1 LYKDKQKKEMEND
14 YLKYW
19 RVVKYY
25 VKAKYGLTQAEL
37 EMLLFL
43 KSEGYFD
50 KDKFKEFDALIS
62 WNVNRFDKLRR
73 DGWIE
78 IFRRRDGKRKA
89 LYQLSMKSKRVIDLV
104 YKKLNGEELP
114 MSESHNPMFKKEVS
128 YSSKVYR
135 NFIKQMNAFIRQQ
148 RH

>member
-1 LYKDKQKKEMEND
+1 MEND

-37 EMLLFL
+37 EVLLFL
-43 KSEGYFD
+43 KSEGYFS

-78 IFRRRDGKRKA
+78 VFRRRDGKRKA
-89 LYQLSMKSKRVIDLV
+89 LYQLSMKSKRLVDLV

-114 MSESHNPMFKKEVS
+114 MSESHNPMFKKDVS

>member
-1 LYKDKQKKEMEND
+1 MEND

-78 IFRRRDGKRKA
+78 VFRRRDGKRKA

-114 MSESHNPMFKKEVS
+114 ISESHNPMFKKDVS

>member
-1 LYKDKQKKEMEND
+1 MEND

-43 KSEGYFD
+43 KSEGYFS

-62 WNVNRFDKLRR
+62 WNVNRFDKMRR

-78 IFRRRDGKRKA
+78 VFRRRDGKRKA
-89 LYQLSMKSKRVIDLV
+89 LYQLSMKSKRMIDLV

-114 MSESHNPMFKKEVS
+114 MSESHNPMFRGNAT
-128 YSSKVYR
+128 YNGKVYR
-135 NFIKQMNAFIRQQ
+135 NFIKKMNSFIRQQ

>member
-1 LYKDKQKKEMEND
+1 MEND

-43 KSEGYFD
+43 KSEGYFS

-62 WNVNRFDKLRR
+62 WNVNRFDKMRR

-78 IFRRRDGKRKA
+78 VFRRRDGKRKA
-89 LYQLSMKSKRVIDLV
+89 LYQLSMKSKRMIDLV

>member
-1 LYKDKQKKEMEND
+1 MEND

-89 LYQLSMKSKRVIDLV
+89 LYQLSMKSKRMIDLV

>member
-1 LYKDKQKKEMEND
+1 MEND

-25 VKAKYGLTQAEL
+25 IKIKYGLTQAEL

-43 KSEGYFD
+43 KSEGYFS

-78 IFRRRDGKRKA
+78 VFRRRDGKRKA
-89 LYQLSMKSKRVIDLV
+89 LYQLSMKSKRVVDLV

-114 MSESHNPMFKKEVS
+114 MSDRQNPIFKNNVP

-135 NFIKQMNAFIRQQ
+135 NFIKKMNAFIRQQ

>member
-1 LYKDKQKKEMEND
+1 MKND

-25 VKAKYGLTQAEL
+25 VKIKYGLTQAEL

-43 KSEGYFD
+43 KSEGYFS

-62 WNVNRFDKLRR
+62 WNINRFDKLRR
-73 DGWIE
+73 DGWVE
-78 IFRRRDGKRKA
+78 VFRRRDGKRKA
-89 LYQLSMKSKRVIDLV
+89 LYQLSMKSTRMIELV

-114 MSESHNPMFKKEVS
+114 MSDRHNPMFKKNVS

-135 NFIKQMNAFIRQQ
+135 NFIKKMNAFIRQQ
-148 RH
+148 RHSSR

>member
-1 LYKDKQKKEMEND
+1 MYKDKQKKEMEND

-62 WNVNRFDKLRR
+62 WNVNRFDKMRR

-78 IFRRRDGKRKA
+78 VFRRRDGKRKA
-89 LYQLSMKSKRVIDLV
+89 LYQLSMKSKRMIDLV

-114 MSESHNPMFKKEVS
+114 MSDSHNPMFRRDAT
-128 YSSKVYR
+128 YNSKVYR

>member
-1 LYKDKQKKEMEND
+1 MEND

-78 IFRRRDGKRKA
+78 VFRRRDGKRKA

-114 MSESHNPMFKKEVS
+114 MSDSHNPMFRGNAT
-128 YSSKVYR
+128 YSGKVYR
-135 NFIKQMNAFIRQQ
+135 NFIKKMNSFIRQQ

>member
-1 LYKDKQKKEMEND
+1 MDND

-37 EMLLFL
+37 EVLLFL

-78 IFRRRDGKRKA
+78 VFRRRDGKRKA
-89 LYQLSMKSKRVIDLV
+89 LYQLSMKSKRVVDLV

>member
-1 LYKDKQKKEMEND
+1 MEND

-62 WNVNRFDKLRR
+62 WNVNRFDKMRR

-78 IFRRRDGKRKA
+78 VFRRRDGKRKA
-89 LYQLSMKSKRVIDLV
+89 LYQLSMKSKRMIALV

-114 MSESHNPMFKKEVS
+114 MSDSHDPMFRRDAT
-128 YSSKVYR
+128 YNSKVYR

>member
-1 LYKDKQKKEMEND
+1 MEND

-62 WNVNRFDKLRR
+62 WNVNRFDKMRR

-78 IFRRRDGKRKA
+78 VFRRRDGKRKA
-89 LYQLSMKSKRVIDLV
+89 LYQLSMKSKRMIDLV

-114 MSESHNPMFKKEVS
+114 MSDSHNPMFRRDAT
-128 YSSKVYR
+128 YNSKVYR

>member
-1 LYKDKQKKEMEND
+1 
-14 YLKYW
+14 
-19 RVVKYY
+19 
-25 VKAKYGLTQAEL
+25 
-37 EMLLFL
+37 MLLFL
-43 KSEGYFD
+43 KSEGYFS

-78 IFRRRDGKRKA
+78 VFRRRDGKRKA
-89 LYQLSMKSKRVIDLV
+89 LYQLSMKSKRVVDLV

-114 MSESHNPMFKKEVS
+114 MSDRQNPIFKNNVP

-135 NFIKQMNAFIRQQ
+135 NFIKKMNAFIRQQ

>member
-1 LYKDKQKKEMEND
+1 MEND

-62 WNVNRFDKLRR
+62 VECK
-73 DGWIE
+73 
-78 IFRRRDGKRKA
+78 
-89 LYQLSMKSKRVIDLV
+89 
-104 YKKLNGEELP
+104 P
-114 MSESHNPMFKKEVS
+114 
-128 YSSKVYR
+128 
-135 NFIKQMNAFIRQQ
+135 IR
-148 RH
+148 

>member
-1 LYKDKQKKEMEND
+1 MEND

-78 IFRRRDGKRKA
+78 VFRRRDGKRKA

-114 MSESHNPMFKKEVS
+114 MSESHNPMFKKDVS